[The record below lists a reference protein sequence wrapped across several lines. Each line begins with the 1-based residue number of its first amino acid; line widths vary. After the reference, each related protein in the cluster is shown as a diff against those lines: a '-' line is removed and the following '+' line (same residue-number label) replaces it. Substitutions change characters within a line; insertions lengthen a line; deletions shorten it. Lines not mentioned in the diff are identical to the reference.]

1 MNGYVISI
9 DQSTQSTKAILFDEK
24 GNLIK
29 RVDKK
34 HKQIINEL
42 GYVSHD
48 PIEIYQNT
56 ILAVTELISVTGI
69 DKNLIRALGISNQ
82 RETTVMWDDQGKPY
96 ENAVVW
102 SYYMSL

>member
-24 GNLIK
+24 GNIVR

-34 HKQIINEL
+34 HEQLVNEK

-48 PIEIYQNT
+48 PIEIYHNT
-56 ILAVTELISVTGI
+56 IEAVTELIRITHV
-69 DKNLIRALGISNQ
+69 DKTLIRALGISNQ
-82 RETTVMWDDQGKPY
+82 RETTVMWDAKGKPHHHM
-96 ENAVVW
+96 AF
-102 SYYMSL
+102 LLHPT